1 MPTIDR
7 RHGGRAGFAF
17 ALAVLAAPAAAQ
29 TAPGKDYPTRAIR
42 YIVAFAPGGPADS
55 IARALG
61 QKLNEVF
68 GQTVI
73 IDNRPGAGGNI
84 ATEIAARAPADGYT
98 LFGGTVANAI
108 NHSLFQK
115 LTFDF
120 LRDFAPVSQT
130 YTTGLILAVHPS
142 LPVKS
147 VTDLIALARS
157 RPGQLSFSSSGVGG
171 TPHMSG
177 ELFNAMAGVK
187 MVHIPYKGSA
197 PAMTDL
203 LGGQVQ
209 LTFDNMLTV
218 LPQVKAGKLRGLA
231 VTSLARSPL
240 APDLPTVDETGL
252 KGFDVRS
259 WNSVVVPTGTPREIV
274 ARLNGEIV
282 RILRLPEMREKFAV
296 QGIELVPGTPEE
308 SAAFVR
314 KDIEKWAKVIQV
326 SGARAE

>member
-1 MPTIDR
+1 MTLPSAFR
-7 RHGGRAGFAF
+7 VSAVFA
-17 ALAVLAAPAAAQ
+17 ALAGAGLSAGAAAQ
-29 TAPGKDYPTRAIR
+29 STPREYPAKAIR

-55 IARALG
+55 IARAIG
-61 QKLNEVF
+61 QKLGESW
-68 GQTVI
+68 GQTII

-98 LFGGTVANAI
+98 IFGGTVANAI

-115 LTFDF
+115 LPFDF
-120 LRDFAPVSQT
+120 LRDFAPVTQT

-147 VTDLIALARS
+147 VKELIALARA
-157 RPGQLSFSSSGVGG
+157 RPGQLAFSSSGVGG

-187 MVHIPYKGSA
+187 TVHVPYKGSA

-209 LTFDNMLTV
+209 FTFDNMLSV
-218 LPQVKAGKLRGLA
+218 LPQVKAGRLRGLA

-259 WNSVVVPTGTPREIV
+259 WNSVVVPTGTSREII
-274 ARLNGEIV
+274 ARLNGEIG
-282 RILRLPEMREKFAV
+282 RILRLSDVREKFAA

-314 KDIEKWAKVIQV
+314 RDIEKWAKVIQV